1 MTILEVQGL
10 TKAFGGVEA
19 LSEVDLQVTVGDVVG
34 VIGPNGAGKST
45 LFNVLSGVMRPTRG
59 KVVFQGKDIT
69 GLRPHRIAAKG
80 LVRTFQG
87 TELFSD
93 LSVIDNVRVACAIPA
108 RVNPL
113 ADVVGLPAVK
123 RKEVEMR
130 RRATDIVELTGLKDV
145 RHKLARDLPHGHQ
158 RALGVAVALATGPQL
173 LCLDEP
179 VTGMNLEETEAM
191 IALID
196 RIHQQDVTIL
206 LVEHHMKVVM
216 TVCQRIVV
224 LNFGKKI
231 AEGSVDEIQGNQDVV
246 EAYLGRPEDDV
257 A

>member
-1 MTILEVQGL
+1 MTILQVQGL

-19 LSEVDLQVTVGDVVG
+19 LSDIDLQVNAGDVVG

-59 KVVFQGKDIT
+59 KVRFQDKDIT
-69 GLRPHRIAAKG
+69 GLKPHRIAARG

-93 LSVIDNVRVACAIPA
+93 LSVTDNVRVACALPA
-108 RVNPL
+108 RVNLL
-113 ADVVGLPAVK
+113 ADVIGLPSVT
-123 RKEVEMR
+123 RKETDMK
-130 RRATDIVELTGLKDV
+130 RRAAEIVELTGLQDV

-158 RALGVAVALATGPQL
+158 RALGVGIALATGPQL

-179 VTGMNLEETEAM
+179 VTGMNMEETEAM

-196 RIHQQDVTIL
+196 RIHQQNVTIL

-231 AEGSVDEIQGNQDVV
+231 AEGGVDEIQGNQDVI

>member
-1 MTILEVQGL
+1 
-10 TKAFGGVEA
+10 
-19 LSEVDLQVTVGDVVG
+19 
-34 VIGPNGAGKST
+34 
-45 LFNVLSGVMRPTRG
+45 MRPTRG
-59 KVVFQGKDIT
+59 KVVFQGKNIT
-69 GLRPHRIAAKG
+69 GLRPHRIAARG

-93 LSVIDNVRVACAIPA
+93 LSVLDNVRVACAIPA

-113 ADVVGLPAVK
+113 ADVIGLPAVA
-123 RKEVEMR
+123 RKEVEMK
-130 RRATDIVELTGLKDV
+130 RRAADIVELTGLKDV

-158 RALGVAVALATGPQL
+158 RALGVAVALATGPRL

-179 VTGMNLEETEAM
+179 VTGMNMDETEAM

-231 AEGSVDEIQGNQDVV
+231 AEGSVDEIQGNQDVI